1 MSGHIRSLSSRKLG
15 EVEALLA
22 RTMAMKEWLETAQGC
37 GCATP
42 EECAL
47 FPLPGDD
54 AEAGGFALE
63 LVRVPGRGCRRPA
76 DIPRTG

>member
-22 RTMAMKEWLETAQGC
+22 RTMAMKEWLETAQ
-37 GCATP
+37 
-42 EECAL
+42 
-47 FPLPGDD
+47 
-54 AEAGGFALE
+54 AGGFALE
-63 LVRVPGRGCRRPA
+63 LVRVSGRGCRRPA